1 MNKVYVV
8 LAGCMDDLSIEG
20 VFSSEEKAKEY
31 ISEMMKNAYQA
42 STKPYF
48 EEWDV
53 Q

>member
-8 LAGCMDDLSIEG
+8 FAGCMDDLSIEG
-20 VFSSEEKAKEY
+20 AFSSEENAKAY
-31 ISEMMKNAYQA
+31 ISEMMKDAYQA

-48 EEWDV
+48 EGWDV

>member
-20 VFSSEEKAKEY
+20 VFTKEKKAKEY
-31 ISEMMKNAYQA
+31 ISEMMKNAYQT

>member
-20 VFSSEEKAKEY
+20 VFSSEEKAKAY
-31 ISEMMKNAYQA
+31 ISAMMKDAYQA